1 MDDEGYEP
9 PVGNMKDWDKNREW
23 YDGYKKAFIDFQD
36 PALGDCPLFPLYKI
50 ITKKVFRMIDYF
62 SSFAPGWPR
71 AAGAALTLLNIWCS
85 SCVGPVNE
93 WCKAATA
100 NILPRASV
108 TAHDTSVWRR
118 ASNEGYPKVPEYFT
132 ITEKAP
138 TRAFSWLKVPTTF
151 LSRGLLRDCE
161 ILGNLRITFVWSSTR
176 FHV

>member
-108 TAHDTSVWRR
+108 TAHDTSVWRL
-118 ASNEGYPKVPEYFT
+118 ELETKVIQRFPNISQSRRRPLLGPSPGWKRPLE
-132 ITEKAP
+132 
-138 TRAFSWLKVPTTF
+138 
-151 LSRGLLRDCE
+151 LSHLRHYAKHA
-161 ILGNLRITFVWSSTR
+161 LTPQ
-176 FHV
+176 

>member
-71 AAGAALTLLNIWCS
+71 VAGAALTLLNIWCS

-108 TAHDTSVWRR
+108 TAHDTSVWRLELQR
-118 ASNEGYPKVPEYFT
+118 KVIQRFPN
-132 ITEKAP
+132 ISQSRRRPLLGPSPGWK
-138 TRAFSWLKVPTTF
+138 RLLLSLVGAFSVIVK
-151 LSRGLLRDCE
+151 S
-161 ILGNLRITFVWSSTR
+161 
-176 FHV
+176 